1 MVSSGTSAERAFA
14 LAQEQYAE
22 WGVDTVAALE
32 RLATVSISLHCWQ
45 GDDVGGF
52 ENSGQEIGGGLAV
65 TGQYPGKARTADE
78 LRRDLERTLSLLP
91 GSHRLNLH
99 ASYAET
105 EGRKVERD
113 ALEPEHFRNWIEWA
127 KSRRIGMDFNPTFF
141 CTLLGPK
148 VGTRSLTRT
157 RQSKPVLDPT
167 TWIASRRIS
176 ARDPAGLWAACVYI
190 TKRLDSRW
198 LQGQPDRPRR
208 PATAAHRRA

>member
-1 MVSSGTSAERAFA
+1 MA
-14 LAQEQYAE
+14 
-22 WGVDTVAALE
+22 
-32 RLATVSISLHCWQ
+32 ISLHCWQ

-52 ENSGQEIGGGLAV
+52 EESGQEIGGGLAV

-78 LRRDLERTLSLLP
+78 LRSDLDKTLTLLP

-141 CTLLGPK
+141 AHPLAKSGYTLAHADTGIARFWIDHGIACRRIGAAIGKALGTPCITNVWVPDGSK
-148 VGTRSLTRT
+148 DSPIDRAGP
-157 RQSKPVLDPT
+157 RQRLADALDAIFAEP
-167 TWIASRRIS
+167 IDPGFQSRR
-176 ARDPAGLWAACVYI
+176 R
-190 TKRLDSRW
+190 R
-198 LQGQPDRPRR
+198 GQALRPRLR
-208 PATAAHRRA
+208 ELRCRLA